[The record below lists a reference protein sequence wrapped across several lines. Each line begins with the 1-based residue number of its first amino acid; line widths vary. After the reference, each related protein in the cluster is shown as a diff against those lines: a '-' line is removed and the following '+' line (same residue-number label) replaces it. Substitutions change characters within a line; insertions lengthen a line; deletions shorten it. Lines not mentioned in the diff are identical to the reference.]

1 MIDFSDK
8 TFDKILSDMLE
19 RVDDGLNKRDGS
31 LIKTSLAA
39 AAWAIEGIY
48 LNLSY
53 LQNQAFPSTASGQNL
68 NYIAESVGLSRKPAV
83 KATWYAA
90 SNAQIP
96 VGTRFSYAESDE
108 KSVYFVSI
116 DTSEPFVHPT
126 NPDLVYLTPV
136 QCETAGADANDY
148 RGNLQSVDFVNGLT
162 QVVLYTISI
171 PGADEETDEALRTR
185 YFEEVGQV
193 EFGGNI
199 SAYRNYIKTISGVG
213 AVEVFPVWHGAGTVL
228 CSVLSDQYVP
238 ITQDK
243 IDEIQL
249 LVCPPEAGS
258 STPSPNGY
266 GMAPIGA
273 EVTITTPNAQRISIN
288 ASVRK
293 LTGSP
298 RLMEDIVKDIKRG
311 IKDYITQL
319 CMGWEQLSTF
329 NRVSYSLVM
338 NYNKIL
344 GIMSNVEGVDLVV
357 SMTLNG
363 GTTDVTFVQNGTV
376 GGQNVPVYSDDDIT
390 ITEAPRR

>member
-1 MIDFSDK
+1 M
-8 TFDKILSDMLE
+8 
-19 RVDDGLNKRDGS
+19 
-31 LIKTSLAA
+31 
-39 AAWAIEGIY
+39 
-48 LNLSY
+48 
-53 LQNQAFPSTASGQNL
+53 
-68 NYIAESVGLSRKPAV
+68 
-83 KATWYAA
+83 
-90 SNAQIP
+90 
-96 VGTRFSYAESDE
+96 
-108 KSVYFVSI
+108 
-116 DTSEPFVHPT
+116 
-126 NPDLVYLTPV
+126 
-136 QCETAGADANDY
+136 C
-148 RGNLQSVDFVNGLT
+148 
-162 QVVLYTISI
+162 
-171 PGADEETDEALRTR
+171 
-185 YFEEVGQV
+185 
-193 EFGGNI
+193 
-199 SAYRNYIKTISGVG
+199 SA
-213 AVEVFPVWHGAGTVL
+213 
-228 CSVLSDQYVP
+228 LSDQYVP

-273 EVTITTPNAQRISIN
+273 EVTITTPNAQRILIN

-298 RLMEDIVKDIKRG
+298 RLMEDITKDIKRG

-363 GTTDVTFVQNGTV
+363 ETTDVTFVQNGTV
-376 GGQNVPVYSDDDIT
+376 GGQNVPVYSEDDIV